1 MKKIIFDTSV
11 YGELIKD
18 KETFLKVSKFIPDE
32 LVIYGIKIIRN
43 ELKNTPR
50 YIKEGNRS
58 RRMLLLEVY
67 DIFVR
72 KEKHD
77 LKYNKLIETLSE
89 DYFKEYK
96 KQGGSLAKHNIK
108 NDFLI
113 IATATIYNLDVVV
126 SKDEHS
132 MLSEKSI
139 KSYDIVNNKYGL
151 SNPNFERYK
160 DFKRKIMRFYQH
172 DKL

>member
-1 MKKIIFDTSV
+1 MRRIMLDTSI

-18 KETFLKVSKFIPDE
+18 KEIMLDIVKLIPNE
-32 LVIYGIKIIRN
+32 LVVYGNKIIRN

-50 YIKEGNRS
+50 NIKEDKRS
-58 RRMLLLEVY
+58 RRMLLLEIY
-67 DIFVR
+67 DLFIM
-72 KEKHD
+72 KERHN
-77 LKYNKLIETLSE
+77 LKYNKIIEILSE

-96 KQGGSLAKHNIK
+96 KQGGALSKLNIK

-113 IATATIYNLDVVV
+113 IAIATIHNLDIVV

-139 KSYDIVNNKYGL
+139 KSYHITNNRYGL
-151 SNPNFERYK
+151 RNPNFEKYK
-160 DFKRKIMRFYQH
+160 DFKKRVMRLCH
-172 DKL
+172 HA